1 MSVNTRKRMTE
12 HHLGTKVHLYPDEFH
27 VVLKLMNRAIDNKE
41 LMDSLTEDET
51 HILDSFI
58 DYFMDVALEHSA

>member
-1 MSVNTRKRMTE
+1 MTE
-12 HHLGTKVHLYPDEFH
+12 HIGTKVHLYPDEFH

-51 HILDSFI
+51 YVFDNFI
-58 DYFMDVALEHSA
+58 DYFMDLALEYGEWE